1 LQEIFA
7 SPNHADTTWQHFS
20 KQFYKMLPLIQQE
33 IPLQGVSALAEI
45 ASIQGDAQRAQA
57 ILRDFA
63 RLVEPFPCAST
74 LLPQI
79 SAQRAAVSLGAG
91 QLTEALTWAEQQGIS
106 LVSLP
111 ERHEQRG
118 YMVQLRLALMQ
129 VHGRSQR
136 TVLRAAL
143 PVLHQLLREGKARTR
158 PGNSLELVILLSVI
172 HERLGEYTRAQDFL
186 STALE
191 YVRLEGYRRSIMR
204 EQPLLEP
211 LLRTSAESAP
221 ALSMS
226 VQSILTATSLNAFSL
241 TQPDQLALLRERMR
255 AGEQILSPR
264 EREVL
269 LFLSVGA
276 SNQEI
281 ANQLIITLG
290 TVKRHVNTILAS
302 LHVSNRTQA
311 VARAREL
318 SLL

>member
-1 LQEIFA
+1 
-7 SPNHADTTWQHFS
+7 
-20 KQFYKMLPLIQQE
+20 M
-33 IPLQGVSALAEI
+33 
-45 ASIQGDAQRAQA
+45 

-63 RLVEPFPCAST
+63 QLIESFPIAST

-79 SAQRAAVSLGAG
+79 SAQQAAISLSAG
-91 QLTEALTWAEQQGIS
+91 QLTEALTQAEQQGIS

-111 ERHEQRG
+111 ERHEQSG
-118 YMVQLRLALMQ
+118 YMVQFRLVLAQ
-129 VHGRSQR
+129 AQGRSQR
-136 TVLRAAL
+136 TVLRAAQ
-143 PVLHQLLREGKARTR
+143 PVLYQLLREGKARTR
-158 PGNSLELVILLSVI
+158 PGNSLELLMLLALI
-172 HERLGEYTRAQDFL
+172 HDLLGEHTRAQDL
-186 STALE
+186 LVTVLE
-191 YVRLEGYRRSIMR
+191 SVRLEGYLRSVVR
-204 EQPLLEP
+204 ELPLLGP
-211 LLRTSAESAP
+211 LLRKIAESSP

-226 VQSILTATSLNAFSL
+226 FQSVLTAASLNPLSI

-255 AGEQILSPR
+255 AGAQILSPR

-269 LFLSVGA
+269 LLLGTGA

-290 TVKRHVNTILAS
+290 TVKRHVNTILAA

>member
-1 LQEIFA
+1 
-7 SPNHADTTWQHFS
+7 
-20 KQFYKMLPLIQQE
+20 M
-33 IPLQGVSALAEI
+33 
-45 ASIQGDAQRAQA
+45 
-57 ILRDFA
+57 
-63 RLVEPFPCAST
+63 VEPFPCAFT

-91 QLTEALTWAEQQGIS
+91 HLTEALTWAEQQGIS

-118 YMVQLRLALMQ
+118 YLVQLRLTLMQ

-136 TVLRAAL
+136 TVLRAAQ
-143 PVLHQLLREGKARTR
+143 PVLQQLLREGKARTR
-158 PGNSLELVILLSVI
+158 PGNRLELLMLLAVL
-172 HERLGEYTRAQDFL
+172 HDLLGEHARAQDL
-186 STALE
+186 LVTVLE
-191 YVRLEGYRRSIMR
+191 SVHLEGYLRSVVH
-204 EQPLLEP
+204 ELPLLGP
-211 LLRTSAESAP
+211 LLRTIAASSP
-221 ALSMS
+221 ALSVSFQS
-226 VQSILTATSLNAFSL
+226 VLAAASLNPLSI

-255 AGEQILSPR
+255 AGAQILSPR

-269 LFLSVGA
+269 LLLGTGA

-290 TVKRHVNTILAS
+290 TVKRHVNTILAA

-318 SLL
+318 ALL